1 MQSSGANAP
10 RDRRMHI
17 QPSSRGARS
26 AGLMRSIPHRD
37 LSVRG
42 VMRNDSARSHT
53 GAPGP
58 IAHRGMTVER
68 TSRLPPSLSISQY
81 KPCSHSNS
89 LGCGGDLLSAPI
101 TLGIAEEIE
110 PDGGSS
116 KITERGAPALPTWPD
131 EIYRVLKDAGIRQVA
146 MVPDAG
152 HSRLIRSFEADPETR
167 VVTLTTEEEG
177 VAMLAGAWLGGER
190 GVLLLQSSGVGNCIN
205 MLSLPVICH
214 MPLLMI
220 VTMRGDWGEFNP
232 WQIPMGQGTRPSLEA
247 MGVIVNKVDEPHL
260 VASTVQGA
268 AHLAFNTWK
277 PVAVLIGQRVLGA
290 KNFKELARK

>member
-1 MQSSGANAP
+1 MAEAAKSRSEAP
-10 RDRRMHI
+10 
-17 QPSSRGARS
+17 A
-26 AGLMRSIPHRD
+26 
-37 LSVRG
+37 
-42 VMRNDSARSHT
+42 
-53 GAPGP
+53 
-58 IAHRGMTVER
+58 
-68 TSRLPPSLSISQY
+68 
-81 KPCSHSNS
+81 
-89 LGCGGDLLSAPI
+89 
-101 TLGIAEEIE
+101 
-110 PDGGSS
+110 
-116 KITERGAPALPTWPD
+116 ALPTWPD

-247 MGVIVNKVDEPHL
+247 MGVIVNKVDDPDL
-260 VASTVQGA
+260 VAATVQGA
-268 AHLAFNTWK
+268 ANLAFNTWK
-277 PVAVLIGQRVLGA
+277 PVAVLLGQRVLGA